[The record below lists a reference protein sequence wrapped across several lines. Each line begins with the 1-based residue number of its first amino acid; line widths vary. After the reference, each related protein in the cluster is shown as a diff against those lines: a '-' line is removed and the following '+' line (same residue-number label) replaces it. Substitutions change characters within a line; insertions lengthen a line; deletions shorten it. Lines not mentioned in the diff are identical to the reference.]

1 MINLRSLDPISPTYV
16 TTCLTL
22 VSQMAH
28 YGSVLPIKAYKKHGI
43 KFAVK

>member
-1 MINLRSLDPISPTYV
+1 MLRSLDPVLTKSV
-16 TTCLTL
+16 TTCLTH

-28 YGSVLPIKAYKKHGI
+28 FASVLPIKAYKKHGI